1 MAKKETHICHQCY
14 RGMSEF
20 TAKIEEGE
28 LFLYACANPA
38 CPNYALYQVPIEF
51 LQEEKKD

>member
-1 MAKKETHICHQCY
+1 
-14 RGMSEF
+14 MSEF